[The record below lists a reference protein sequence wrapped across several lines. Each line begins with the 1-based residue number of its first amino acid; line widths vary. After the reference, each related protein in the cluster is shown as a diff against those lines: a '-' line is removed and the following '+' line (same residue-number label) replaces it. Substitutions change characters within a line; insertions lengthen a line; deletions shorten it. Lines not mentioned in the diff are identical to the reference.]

1 MRIRLLMLGKTRRP
15 EMRAI
20 LDDYLKRIGHSCPI
34 EITEVRDGDAALK
47 KLEADRAATVVLLD
61 AARKNLAS
69 NALAKWLGELRD
81 RGTRELIFLCG
92 DADGFPDD
100 LRQRA
105 HQKLSLSAM
114 TFSHE
119 LARVMLAEPLSGTS
133 LELAQFTGAICPGDD
148 ETYRPGLWIVLRDK
162 NSAQGRELSTD
173 SRARISAT
181 AEQLVK
187 RLQLA

>member
-15 EMRAI
+15 DIRAI
-20 LDDYLKRIGHSCPI
+20 LDDYLKRISRSCPV
-34 EITEVRDGDAALK
+34 EITEVRDAPTAII
-47 KLEADRAATVVLLD
+47 KLGAERAATVVLLD
-61 AARKNLAS
+61 AAGKSLDS

-92 DADGFPDD
+92 DAGGFPDG

-119 LARVMLAEPLSGTS
+119 LARVMLAEQLYRAFAILSGS
-133 LELAQFTGAICPGDD
+133 P
-148 ETYRPGLWIVLRDK
+148 YPK
-162 NSAQGRELSTD
+162 
-173 SRARISAT
+173 
-181 AEQLVK
+181 
-187 RLQLA
+187 